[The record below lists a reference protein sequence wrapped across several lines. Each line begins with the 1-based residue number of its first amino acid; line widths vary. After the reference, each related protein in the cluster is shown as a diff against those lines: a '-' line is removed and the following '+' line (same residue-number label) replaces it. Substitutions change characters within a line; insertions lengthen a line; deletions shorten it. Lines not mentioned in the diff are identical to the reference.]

1 MYLAKILTKR
11 LADSNVQRA
20 DEISSGM
27 SGDLTQMP
35 VAELLQALDLSQKT
49 GTLVLSLSEGPAR
62 LLMKSGKLIEASYC
76 DKAGKEAVFDI
87 LKECEGR
94 FQFSP
99 DFPADKQ
106 ETSEIGSLT
115 EILLDT
121 SRMIDEEACL

>member
-20 DEISSGM
+20 DETSSGM
-27 SGDLTQMP
+27 SGDLSQMP

-76 DKAGKEAVFDI
+76 DKAGKEAVIDI
-87 LKECEGR
+87 IKG
-94 FQFSP
+94 
-99 DFPADKQ
+99 
-106 ETSEIGSLT
+106 SEKSRGSQAAARGGMT
-115 EILLDT
+115 PEYPNVWEST
-121 SRMIDEEACL
+121 MITK